1 MILVNCKS
9 CPTNGYIKSRKTI
22 INGCSFGTRTSD
34 FLFRHQIY
42 ITKNDQFR
50 KLIVPNAGHTAHKG
64 DKALVFDTI
73 VKFKNTL
80 KSHRCTDFTSFKSEV
95 ISKKNI

>member
-22 INGCSFGTRTSD
+22 INGCSFGKRTSD
-34 FLFRHQIY
+34 FLFRHQTY
-42 ITKNDQFR
+42 ITKNDLFR

-73 VKFKNTL
+73 VRFVNTL
-80 KSHRCTDFTSFKSEV
+80 KCTDFTSFKSEV